1 MVERYEQV
9 RLREIIRLGAQLN
22 DFQDLD
28 ILLERILRD
37 ARRIVNADAGT
48 IYTRSRDGEYLDFK
62 YAQCDTLQNRL
73 PHGDKLHFETYK
85 VKIDRKSISGYVADT
100 GGILNIP
107 DMYAIPA
114 DSPYNFDPSFD
125 KKNDYKTVSSL
136 TVPLK
141 TNRNEIIGVLQ
152 IINARDNNGTIIAFQ
167 PEDEPYMFHFSSLAS
182 MVLQRAQMTRVLLLR
197 MISMAELRDPKET
210 GPHVNRV
217 GSYAVEIYERWATH
231 KKIAREIIDKN
242 RDSLRMAAMLHD
254 VGKVAIS
261 DTILKKSKPFT
272 EEEYEIMKQHTFRG
286 AQLFTHAQSEFD
298 DIASQVALT
307 HHENWDGTGYPGFVD
322 VETGTPLET
331 IEGGKARPL
340 KGEEIPIYGRV
351 VAIADVFDALS
362 CSRVYKKAWNE
373 KDVLKEI
380 RNLCGKKFDPDV
392 VNVFFECLP
401 LLKTIQQRYPDKE

>member
-1 MVERYEQV
+1 MAVRHEQR

-48 IYTRSRDGEYLDFK
+48 IYTRDGDYLDFK

-73 PHGDKLHFETYK
+73 PQGDKLHFESYK
-85 VKIDRKSISGYVADT
+85 VKIDRKSVSGYVADS
-100 GGILNIP
+100 GEILNIP
-107 DMYAIPA
+107 DMYAIPEN
-114 DSPYNFDPSFD
+114 SPYHFDPSYD
-125 KKNDYKTVSSL
+125 RKNDYKTISTL

-152 IINARDNNGTIIAFQ
+152 IINARDKNGTIIAFL
-167 PEDEPYMFHFSSLAS
+167 PEDEPFMIHFSSLAS
-182 MVLQRAQMTRVLLLR
+182 MVLQRAQMTRILLLR

-217 GSYAVEIYERWATH
+217 GSYAVEIYERWATY
-231 KKIAREIIDKN
+231 KKIPREVIDKN

-261 DTILKKSKPFT
+261 DTILKKAARFT
-272 EEEYEIMKQHTFRG
+272 EAEYEIIKQHTYCG
-286 AQLFTHAQSEFD
+286 ARLFTHAQSEFD
-298 DIASQVALT
+298 DVATQVALT

-322 VETGTPLET
+322 IETGTPLET
-331 IEGGKARPL
+331 VEGGKARPR
-340 KGEEIPIYGRV
+340 KGEEIPIFGRV
-351 VAIADVFDALS
+351 VALADVYDALS
-362 CSRVYKKAWNE
+362 CKRVYKEPWSE

-380 RNLCGKKFDPDV
+380 KDLSGTKFDPDCV
-392 VNVFFECLP
+392 DVFFECLP
-401 LLKTIQQRYPDKE
+401 IIKMIRMRYPDKD